1 MKEFTAL
8 KTLILDHRQIEQKI
22 NRLAYQIYEANY
34 QEPEVIIAGIAPNGA
49 VLAERLA
56 EKLRQISSLK
66 IGLVRL
72 KVNKEDPLRSE
83 LDCETGGCEFTG
95 KSIVLA
101 DDVLNSGRTMI
112 YGVKYF
118 LEYPIRKLH
127 TVVLVDRDHKRF
139 PIHADYVG
147 LALSTNLQEHVS
159 VELKEN
165 EDAVYLM

>member
-1 MKEFTAL
+1 M
-8 KTLILDHRQIEQKI
+8 KTLILDHKQIQQKI

-34 QEPEVIIAGIAPNGA
+34 QENEIVIAGIEPNGA
-49 VLAERLA
+49 VLAERIGN
-56 EKLRQISSLK
+56 KLSEISSVK
-66 IGLVRL
+66 VNVAKL
-72 KVNKEDPLRSE
+72 KVNKDNPLNSE
-83 LDCETGGCEFTG
+83 LICETGGCDFTG

-118 LEYPIRKLH
+118 LEYPIKQLH

-139 PIHADYVG
+139 PIRADYIG

-159 VELKEN
+159 VELNEN
-165 EDAVYLM
+165 NDAVYLM